1 MKNLEAVIPLAEG
14 FEEMEVVITADIL
27 RRAGVELQLAGLGMV
42 GPIPGSR
49 GIRIAPDVQWE
60 HCTDHPITM
69 LVLPGGDLGVRNL
82 GRSES
87 LKKLLQRRHAENQC
101 IAAIC
106 AAPGLLA
113 SLGILQGRRV
123 TSFPGILDPS
133 SLDYHYLELPVV
145 QDGHLVTSR
154 GPGTAMDFA
163 LALVEILRGA
173 EARQKTGAALQ
184 RPH

>member
-1 MKNLEAVIPLAEG
+1 MQDQNAVIPLAEG
-14 FEEMEVVITADIL
+14 YEEMEVTITADIL
-27 RRAGVELQLAGLGMV
+27 RRAGIGVRLAGMGTAS
-42 GPIPGSR
+42 PIPGSR
-49 GIRIAPDVQWE
+49 GIRIAPDLQWE
-60 HCTDHPITM
+60 QCMDHPMAM

-87 LKKLLQRRHAENQC
+87 LRTFLQKRHTENQG

-113 SLGILQGRRV
+113 PLGILQGRRV
-123 TSFPGILDPS
+123 TSFPGVLDPS
-133 SLDYHYLELPVV
+133 SRDYHYLERPVV
-145 QDGHLVTSR
+145 IDGHLVTSR

-163 LALVEILRGA
+163 LALVEILRGPEVRRET
-173 EARQKTGAALQ
+173 EAPLQ